1 MGGLGPGI
9 GGLEYV
15 VIGIVAL
22 VVVGPERLP
31 GMLRAL
37 GKMVAKARGMA
48 NEFRASFE
56 DMARQSEL
64 DELRKEVDALRT
76 GQMVPLGA
84 AADEAFKDIKAELDK
99 PAYVETPPNAV
110 ILDQPEF
117 PEPVVAPPEAEPK
130 PVPKTPRKPRASAT
144 RAAADGTTTKT
155 PSAKTKAQAAKPR
168 APRKPKATV

>member
-37 GKMVAKARGMA
+37 GKMVARARGLA

-64 DELRKEVDALRT
+64 
-76 GQMVPLGA
+76 A
-84 AADEAFKDIKAELDK
+84 AATLLEQARAGGELVRLAQHVHRDDFG
-99 PAYVETPPNAV
+99 ARVEVQPPRSGRR
-110 ILDQPEF
+110 PW
-117 PEPVVAPPEAEPK
+117 
-130 PVPKTPRKPRASAT
+130 
-144 RAAADGTTTKT
+144 
-155 PSAKTKAQAAKPR
+155 
-168 APRKPKATV
+168 